1 SARSRA
7 RDLRRDA
14 EVPQPRAR
22 LWHSTSVTEHL
33 IVLPDRGLAER
44 IAAELRAAGFTEV
57 RVERGELVGEDD
69 AEPAEGDVHVRR
81 DNVLD
86 DPGNATES
94 GLRERFEAL
103 AAEHDGWYDKPL

>member
-1 SARSRA
+1 MVGVRCGT
-7 RDLRRDA
+7 
-14 EVPQPRAR
+14 VR
-22 LWHSTSVTEHL
+22 LVTEH
-33 IVLPDRGLAER
+33 IVVLPDRDVAER
-44 IAAELRAAGFTEV
+44 IAAELRDEGFTEV
-57 RVERGELVGEDD
+57 RVEREELVGEDD
-69 AEPAEGDVHVRR
+69 AEAVEWAVHVRE

>member
-1 SARSRA
+1 M
-7 RDLRRDA
+7 
-14 EVPQPRAR
+14 PQPRAR

-33 IVLPDRGLAER
+33 IVLPDRDLAER
-44 IAAELRAAGFTEV
+44 IAAELRDEGFTEV
-57 RVERGELVGEDD
+57 RVEREELVGEDD
-69 AEPAEGDVHVRR
+69 AEAAEWAVHVRE